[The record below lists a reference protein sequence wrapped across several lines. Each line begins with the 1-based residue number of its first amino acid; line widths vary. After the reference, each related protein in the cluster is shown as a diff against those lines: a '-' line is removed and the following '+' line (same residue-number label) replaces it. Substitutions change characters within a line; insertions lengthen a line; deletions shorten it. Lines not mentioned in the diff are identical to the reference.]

1 MTTPGRSKVFIV
13 EDSAPIRTRLG
24 ELLGEIDG
32 VEVVGEA
39 VSPSDAIAGILRTSP
54 NWVVLDF
61 QLVGGTGVDVL
72 RAVRPKAPEINFI
85 VLTNHP
91 TPQYRRTCIDSGAGW
106 FFDKST
112 EFGKIRDV
120 IAGPVAANS

>member
-1 MTTPGRSKVFIV
+1 MTTAAHAKVFIV
-13 EDSAPIRTRLG
+13 EDSAPIRARLG

-32 VEVVGEA
+32 VDVVGEA
-39 VSPSDAIAGILRTSP
+39 ESPSDAIAGILRTNP

-61 QLVGGTGVDVL
+61 QLLGGTGVEVL

-91 TPQYRRTCIDSGAGW
+91 SSQYRRTCIASGAGW

-112 EFGKIRDV
+112 EFGKIKDV
-120 IAGPVAANS
+120 IAGPVTADS

>member
-1 MTTPGRSKVFIV
+1 MTTPARSTVFIV

-39 VSPSDAIAGILRTSP
+39 ESPTDAIAGILSTSA

-72 RAVRPKAPEINFI
+72 RAVRPKAPQINFI

-91 TPQYRRTCIDSGAGW
+91 SAQYRRTCIDSGAGW

-112 EFGKIRDV
+112 EFGKIKDV
-120 IAGPVAANS
+120 IAAPVAANS